1 MALPASER
9 REQILSL
16 LSENRGVT
24 LSASALA
31 ARFGV
36 SRQIIVG
43 DIALLRA
50 GGVDIV
56 STARR
61 YRLQSGQSGFVR
73 ILTCCHTG
81 EQLLEELYTIVDNG
95 GAVLD
100 IAVEHPVYGVISAPL
115 RIFSRFDAE
124 ELYHALQE
132 KNAAPL
138 LTLSDGIHTHTVSCP
153 DEQSYLRI
161 CNKLRECGILLTEKT
176 EAESK
181 DGNNSKR

>member
-1 MALPASER
+1 MTLTASQR

-16 LSENRGVT
+16 LSENRGTT

-31 ARFGV
+31 GKFGV

-43 DIALLRA
+43 DVALMRA

-56 STARR
+56 STARG
-61 YRLQSGQSGFVR
+61 YRLQGAAPGFVR
-73 ILTCCHTG
+73 ILTCRHTG
-81 EQLLEELYTIVDNG
+81 QQLLEELYTIVDNG

-100 IAVEHPVYGVISAPL
+100 IAVEHPVYGILSAPL
-115 RIFSRFDAE
+115 RIFSRYDAE
-124 ELYHALQE
+124 ELFRALEE

-161 CNKLRECGILLTEKT
+161 CRKLEDAGILL
-176 EAESK
+176 S
-181 DGNNSKR
+181 DQR

>member
-1 MALPASER
+1 MTLTASQR

-16 LSENRGVT
+16 LSENRGTT

-31 ARFGV
+31 AKFGV

-43 DIALLRA
+43 DVALMRA

-56 STARR
+56 STARG
-61 YRLQSGQSGFVR
+61 YRLQGAAPGFVR
-73 ILTCCHTG
+73 ILTCRHTG
-81 EQLLEELYTIVDNG
+81 AQLLEELYTIVDNG

-100 IAVEHPVYGVISAPL
+100 IAVEHPVYGILSAPL
-115 RIFSRFDAE
+115 QIFSRYDAE
-124 ELYHALQE
+124 ELFRALEE

-161 CNKLRECGILLTEKT
+161 CRKLEDAGILL
-176 EAESK
+176 S
-181 DGNNSKR
+181 DQR